1 MKRYGVQPLV
11 EAELVAALTG
21 ASLEVAQLKLH
32 AAVFVFTQRAGCSA
46 KEIAETL
53 DIPLNSVY
61 HLAKQPKWDKAL
73 NTLQYAGE
81 RAFKSEKRRDT
92 LRDSG
97 DLVARARELYLEQ
110 RWDSRTHKQAV
121 SVVCET
127 LDLKRR
133 RVNEWA
139 AKFGWEG
146 DV

>member
-1 MKRYGVQPLV
+1 MLKS
-11 EAELVAALTG
+11 THI
-21 ASLEVAQLKLH
+21 KLH
-32 AAVFVFTQRAGCSA
+32 AAAFIFAQRAGCSA

-61 HLAKQPKWDKAL
+61 HLAKQPEWDTAL

-97 DLVARARELYLEQ
+97 DLVARARKVYLEQ
-110 RWDSRTHKQAV
+110 RCDSRTHKQAV

-139 AKFGWEG
+139 AKFAWER

>member
-1 MKRYGVQPLV
+1 MLKS
-11 EAELVAALTG
+11 THI
-21 ASLEVAQLKLH
+21 KLH
-32 AAVFVFTQRAGCSA
+32 AAAFVFAQRAGCSA

-53 DIPLNSVY
+53 DMPLNSVY
-61 HLAKQPKWDKAL
+61 HLAKQPEWDKAL
-73 NTLQYAGE
+73 NTLQYAGD

-97 DLVARARELYLEQ
+97 DLVARARGLYLEQ
-110 RWDSRTHKQAV
+110 RWDSHTHKQAV
-121 SVVCET
+121 SVVCGT

-139 AKFGWEG
+139 AKFDWER

>member
-1 MKRYGVQPLV
+1 MR
-11 EAELVAALTG
+11 AFR
-21 ASLEVAQLKLH
+21 
-32 AAVFVFTQRAGCSA
+32 FVFAQRAGCSA

-53 DIPLNSVY
+53 DIPINSVY
-61 HLAKQPKWDKAL
+61 HLAKQPEWDKAL
-73 NTLQYAGE
+73 NTLQYAGD
-81 RAFKSEKRRDT
+81 RTFKSEKRRDT

-97 DLVARARELYLEQ
+97 DLVARARAIYLEQ

-133 RVNEWA
+133 RVNAWA

-146 DV
+146 MCEL

>member
-1 MKRYGVQPLV
+1 MLKSTRI
-11 EAELVAALTG
+11 
-21 ASLEVAQLKLH
+21 KLH
-32 AAVFVFTQRAGCSA
+32 AAAFVFAQRAGCSA

-53 DIPLNSVY
+53 EMPLNSVY
-61 HLAKQPKWDKAL
+61 HLAKQPEWDQAL

-97 DLVARARELYLEQ
+97 ELVARARGLYLEQ

-121 SVVCET
+121 SVVCDT

-139 AKFGWEG
+139 AKFDWER

>member
-1 MKRYGVQPLV
+1 MLKS
-11 EAELVAALTG
+11 THI
-21 ASLEVAQLKLH
+21 KLH
-32 AAVFVFTQRAGCSA
+32 AAAFVFAQRAGCSA

-61 HLAKQPKWDKAL
+61 HLAKQPEWDTAL
-73 NTLQYAGE
+73 DTLQYAGE

-97 DLVARARELYLEQ
+97 DLVARARRIYLEQ

>member
-1 MKRYGVQPLV
+1 MLKS
-11 EAELVAALTG
+11 THI
-21 ASLEVAQLKLH
+21 KLH
-32 AAVFVFTQRAGCSA
+32 AAAFVFAQRAGCSA

-53 DIPLNSVY
+53 DMPLNSVY
-61 HLAKQPKWDKAL
+61 HLAKQPEWDTAL
-73 NTLQYAGE
+73 DTLQYAGE

-92 LRDSG
+92 LRDAG
-97 DLVARARELYLEQ
+97 DLVARARAVYLEQ
-110 RWDSRTHKQAV
+110 RWSSRTHKQAV

-139 AKFGWEG
+139 AKFGWER

>member
-1 MKRYGVQPLV
+1 MLKSTRI
-11 EAELVAALTG
+11 
-21 ASLEVAQLKLH
+21 KLH
-32 AAVFVFTQRAGCSA
+32 AAAFVFAQRAGCSA

-61 HLAKQPKWDKAL
+61 HLAKQPEWDTAL
-73 NTLQYAGE
+73 NTLQYTGE
-81 RAFKSEKRRDT
+81 RTFKSEKRRDT
-92 LRDSG
+92 LRDAG
-97 DLVARARELYLEQ
+97 DLVARARALYLEQ

-121 SVVCET
+121 SVVCDT
-127 LDLKRR
+127 LTLKRR

>member
-1 MKRYGVQPLV
+1 MRWI
-11 EAELVAALTG
+11 
-21 ASLEVAQLKLH
+21 
-32 AAVFVFTQRAGCSA
+32 SA

-61 HLAKQPKWDKAL
+61 HLAKQPEWDTAL
-73 NTLQYAGE
+73 NTLQYAGD

-97 DLVARARELYLEQ
+97 DLVARAPCGFTSNSDGTAARISKRCLWFAKPL
-110 RWDSRTHKQAV
+110 T
-121 SVVCET
+121 
-127 LDLKRR
+127 LKRR

>member
-1 MKRYGVQPLV
+1 MLKSTRI
-11 EAELVAALTG
+11 
-21 ASLEVAQLKLH
+21 KLH
-32 AAVFVFTQRAGCSA
+32 AAAFVFAQRAGCSA

-53 DIPLNSVY
+53 DMPLNSVY
-61 HLAKQPKWDKAL
+61 HLAKQPEWDTAL
-73 NTLQYAGE
+73 DTLQYAGA

-92 LRDSG
+92 LRDAG
-97 DLVARARELYLEQ
+97 ELVARARGLYLEQ

>member
-1 MKRYGVQPLV
+1 MLKS
-11 EAELVAALTG
+11 THI
-21 ASLEVAQLKLH
+21 KLH
-32 AAVFVFTQRAGCSA
+32 AAAFVFAQRAGCSA

-61 HLAKQPKWDKAL
+61 HLAKQPEWDTAL
-73 NTLQYAGE
+73 GTLQYTGE

-97 DLVARARELYLEQ
+97 DLVARARRLYLEQ

-139 AKFGWEG
+139 AKFGWER

>member
-1 MKRYGVQPLV
+1 MLKS
-11 EAELVAALTG
+11 THI
-21 ASLEVAQLKLH
+21 KLH
-32 AAVFVFTQRAGCSA
+32 AAAFVFAQRAGCSA

-61 HLAKQPKWDKAL
+61 HLAKQPEWDTAL
-73 NTLQYAGE
+73 DTLQYAGE

-97 DLVARARELYLEQ
+97 DLVARACRVYLEQ

-127 LDLKRR
+127 LTLKRR

-146 DV
+146 MCEL

>member
-1 MKRYGVQPLV
+1 MLKSTRI
-11 EAELVAALTG
+11 
-21 ASLEVAQLKLH
+21 KLH
-32 AAVFVFTQRAGCSA
+32 AAAFVFAQRAGCSA

-53 DIPLNSVY
+53 DMPLNSVY
-61 HLAKQPKWDKAL
+61 HLAKQPEWDTAL

-92 LRDSG
+92 LRDAG
-97 DLVARARELYLEQ
+97 DLVARARGLYLEQ
-110 RWDSRTHKQAV
+110 RWDSCTHKQAV

-133 RVNEWA
+133 RVNAWA

>member
-1 MKRYGVQPLV
+1 MDSGRVDLI
-11 EAELVAALTG
+11 
-21 ASLEVAQLKLH
+21 
-32 AAVFVFTQRAGCSA
+32 CSA

-61 HLAKQPKWDKAL
+61 HLAKQPEWDTAL

-92 LRDSG
+92 LRDAG

-110 RWDSRTHKQAV
+110 RGDSRTHKQAV

-133 RVNEWA
+133 RVNAWA

-146 DV
+146 NV